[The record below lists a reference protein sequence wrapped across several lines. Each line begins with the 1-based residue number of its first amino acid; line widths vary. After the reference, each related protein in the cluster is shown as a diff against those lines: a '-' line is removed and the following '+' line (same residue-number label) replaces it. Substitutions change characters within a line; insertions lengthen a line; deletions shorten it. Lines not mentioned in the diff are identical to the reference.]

1 MPNFTESLTIR
12 ILGDSS
18 HLQQELQEVTRH
30 VTDLR
35 TQFSRLGEVNRI
47 IDQSLSR
54 ISALSQPLQ
63 TVSRAITRIT
73 SQLRTLSRTPV
84 TLNVSPALNSVAV
97 LSAAIGR
104 LAAQIR
110 ALPPIGA
117 RLPGSAIFP
126 PRVSLPRFATGGLVN
141 GPPGVD
147 QVPALLTTGEFVIR
161 EPVVRQ
167 LGATFLEALN
177 QNRQPA
183 ARPTASPT
191 SAAVEQSTVNHFG
204 GISINVRTPND
215 ANNIVRDLRFQGI
228 QLRNRRG

>member
-54 ISALSQPLQ
+54 LSALSQPLQ
-63 TVSRAITRIT
+63 TVSRAIANAT

-110 ALPPIGA
+110 ALPPVGL
-117 RLPGSAIFP
+117 RLPAQPILP
-126 PRVSLPRFATGGLVN
+126 PGIRIPRFATGGLVN
-141 GPPGVD
+141 GPAGAD
-147 QVPALLTTGEFVIR
+147 HVPALLTAGEFVIR

-177 QNRQPA
+177 QNRQPP
-183 ARPTASPT
+183 ARPSATPT
-191 SAAVEQSTVNHFG
+191 SAAVEQSTVNNFG
-204 GISINVRTPND
+204 GISINVRTPTEV
-215 ANNIVRDLRFQGI
+215 NNIIRDLRLQGI